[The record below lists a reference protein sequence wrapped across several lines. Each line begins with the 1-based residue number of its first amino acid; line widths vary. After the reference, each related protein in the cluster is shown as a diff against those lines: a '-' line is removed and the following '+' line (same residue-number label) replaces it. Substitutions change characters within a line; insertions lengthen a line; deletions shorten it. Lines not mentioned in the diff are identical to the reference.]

1 MLAKTVK
8 IMFNMKEVS
17 LVTYYSKI
25 NSLKLSYMVKISF
38 VI

>member
-1 MLAKTVK
+1 MLTKTMKV
-8 IMFNMKEVS
+8 MFNMKEAS
-17 LVTYYSKI
+17 FVTYYSTV

>member
-1 MLAKTVK
+1 MLAKTMK

-17 LVTYYSKI
+17 FVTYYSTI
-25 NSLKLSYMVKISF
+25 NSLKLSYKVKISF